1 MTQIASFVV
10 DLYNKC
16 DVLRQ
21 KTSLNHVRAKVTS
34 NLSSDLLRDICT
46 TTGEKTGPLAFQLDL
61 NKSNHNEW
69 IIFLEF
75 QSRVENCTSDPNYY
89 YTMLYNKDERVC
101 RI

>member
-34 NLSSDLLRDICT
+34 NLSSDLLRNVCT
-46 TTGEKTGPLAFQLDL
+46 TGKKNRTSGLPALD
-61 NKSNHNEW
+61 
-69 IIFLEF
+69 
-75 QSRVENCTSDPNYY
+75 
-89 YTMLYNKDERVC
+89 
-101 RI
+101 

>member
-34 NLSSDLLRDICT
+34 NLSSDLLRNVCT
-46 TTGEKTGPLAFQLDL
+46 TGKKIEPLDFQL
-61 NKSNHNEW
+61 
-69 IIFLEF
+69 
-75 QSRVENCTSDPNYY
+75 
-89 YTMLYNKDERVC
+89 
-101 RI
+101 

>member
-1 MTQIASFVV
+1 MTQIASFVA

-46 TTGEKTGPLAFQLDL
+46 TTGEKTGPLAFQLVL
-61 NKSNHNEW
+61 NKSNYNEW

-75 QSRVENCTSDPNYY
+75 QSKIANCTSDPNYY
-89 YTMLYNKDERVC
+89 VYNA
-101 RI
+101 IQ